1 MSVHLKYSKKDLKTR
16 DMSYLL
22 ESNIDK
28 KEFFESKQT
37 IDKSMPIIRK
47 FFGVDRL
54 NIIYDFCSGHSFSC
68 FYAVTRDVTKYAI
81 SIDQRNPESTYKI
94 SSYYPQFMSRVTY
107 KEANIFTND
116 FKIEANSVVLGIH
129 PCRDLAF
136 RVAEIA
142 VTNRVPIVIVPCC
155 KGGNVKSWIDS
166 FDDLSDYQRYSMKI
180 AEYIDV
186 NNYEIHVKKINTI
199 YTPKNIIIIGL
210 PR

>member
-1 MSVHLKYSKKDLKTR
+1 MSVHLKYNKNDFKTR
-16 DMSYLL
+16 DMSYLY

-28 KEFFESKQT
+28 KEFFETKQT
-37 IDKSMPIIRK
+37 IDKAMPIIRN

-54 NIIYDFCSGHSFSC
+54 NTIYDICSGHSFSC

-81 SIDQRNPESTYKI
+81 SIDYRNPESTYKI
-94 SSYYPQFMSRVTY
+94 SSYYPQFMSRVAY
-107 KEANIFTND
+107 KEADIFLTD
-116 FKIEANSVVLGIH
+116 FKIDSNSVVLGIH

-142 VTNRVPIVIVPCC
+142 IQNRVPVVLVPCC

-166 FDDLSDYQRYSMKI
+166 FDNLSDYQRYTMKI
-180 AEYIDV
+180 AEFIDV
-186 NNYEIHVKKINTI
+186 NNYEIRVKKINEI
-199 YTPKNIIIIGL
+199 YTPKNNIIIGL